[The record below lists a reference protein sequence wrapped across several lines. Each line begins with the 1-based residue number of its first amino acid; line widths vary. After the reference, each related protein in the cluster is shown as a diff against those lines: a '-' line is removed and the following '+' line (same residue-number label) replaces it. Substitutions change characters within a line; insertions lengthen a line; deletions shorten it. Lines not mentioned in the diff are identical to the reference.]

1 VAPVSGVRS
10 QRVVEFHDW
19 RDGKETGGSHD
30 GCGESV
36 VVGSGSTEEADVRGS
51 IGGLVLAAIV
61 AVGSGAAS
69 SAGFGEYPPR
79 PKPAADAPVVTVG
92 ASGQDHAS
100 LAEAV
105 AAAPAGSVLELAA
118 EVFTEGGIVLDKDLF
133 LRGAAGGATVIQ
145 PSGSAE
151 TSTDRVFTVAEGA
164 TVVFSDLTLRHGNP
178 QGECPRGGGA
188 VLNYGTSWMERC
200 ILSDNL
206 GQCGGGL
213 LNRDGTVYAFDCM
226 ILRNRAHGG
235 ADITGVQGMG
245 AGGGIKN
252 AVGAMHLER
261 CTIADN
267 VSRKKGGAIKN
278 CCLATLTMINCTVVG
293 NECKTGGIHLNG
305 PALID
310 HCTIA
315 FNTAPLSYGAGVYV
329 DSPSV
334 IRNSLIAHNSL
345 GDVAVE
351 TESDGALARFEN
363 IWIGN
368 DRTGVGTFSGDPLL
382 GPLQDNGGP
391 TWTCLLLPGSGA
403 IDAAV
408 VFGDGPSEDQ
418 RGNVRVR
425 DPAPD
430 LGAVEMPPD
439 AAD

>member
-1 VAPVSGVRS
+1 MRRS
-10 QRVVEFHDW
+10 I
-19 RDGKETGGSHD
+19 
-30 GCGESV
+30 
-36 VVGSGSTEEADVRGS
+36 A
-51 IGGLVLAAIV
+51 GLVLAVITV
-61 AVGSGAAS
+61 VLAAEAS
-69 SAGFGEYPPR
+69 LGFEDCPPR
-79 PKPAADAPVVTVG
+79 PEPAAEARIATVG
-92 ASGQDHAS
+92 ADGRDFATIG
-100 LAEAV
+100 EAI
-105 AAAPAGSVLELAA
+105 AAVPAGSVLELAA

-133 LRGAAGGATVIQ
+133 LRGSSGGATIVQ

-151 TSTDRVFTVAEGA
+151 TSTERVFSVAEGA
-164 TVVFSDLTLRHGNP
+164 TVVLSDLTLRYGNP
-178 QGECPRGGGA
+178 QGDCPRGGGA
-188 VLNYGTSWMERC
+188 VINYGTLWMNRC

-213 LNRDGTVYAFDCM
+213 LNRDGAVYAFDCM

-235 ADITGVQGMG
+235 INITGVQGMG